1 MARVAVGIS
10 TGSDDT
16 VVTESTAGGK
26 LNVTALTDVAG
37 TETAPVTTADG
48 LLVNLGANND
58 VNVSQF
64 GGNAVATGVG
74 VAGVGVPRV
83 TLSAD
88 AHDSPITE
96 RGTRISGR
104 ASAAAPTNVSADDDN
119 VSLWALRN
127 GQLVVQVGAAGAL
140 IAGDAANGLDVDV
153 TRSALPTGAAT
164 LAEQQ
169 TQTTSLQLLDDV
181 VVADNAAFTDGT
193 TKLSMSGFIFD
204 ETAGTALTE
213 NDAAAARVNA
223 NRAIVSAIEDG
234 ATRARYATVTAA
246 NALKVDGSAVTQPVS
261 LAANQSV
268 NVAQING
275 VTPLMGNGV
284 TGTGSQRVTIASDN
298 TAFSVNATATGNVAA
313 DSPTS
318 GNPVQVAGQM
328 ETMADSAPGTRMSA
342 DGDVN
347 RPAMTDGAAYVI
359 TTGPQTW
366 SYHEDSSSALT
377 DASVHAAPGAGLS
390 LYVQTIVVSLGA
402 ASALNVF
409 FAEGA
414 SKVLGPYYLE
424 AVNGRTLV
432 INFTCPKKIT
442 ANTALTVTTSAA
454 VAHAIDVTG
463 FTAPG

>member
-1 MARVAVGIS
+1 MADNKTANAG
-10 TGSDDT
+10 
-16 VVTESTAGGK
+16 AGGATFATDDIAGVDYPRIK
-26 LNVTALTDVAG
+26 ITLGADGVNDGDVASG
-37 TETAPVTTADG
+37 NPMPVSAASLPLPTGAATAAAQLPNG
-48 LLVNLGANND
+48 HD
-58 VNVSQF
+58 VNVSKF

-153 TRSALPTGAAT
+153 TRSALPSGAST

-181 VVADNAAFTDGT
+181 VVADNGAFTDGT
-193 TKLSMSGFIFD
+193 TKLSMAGFIFD
-204 ETAGTALTE
+204 EVAGTALTE
-213 NDAAAARVNA
+213 NDAAAARIDA
-223 NRAIVSAIEDG
+223 KRAVVGVIEDET
-234 ATRARYATVTAA
+234 TRGRRLTITAA
-246 NALKVDGSAVTQPVS
+246 NAAKVDGSAVTQPVS
-261 LAANQSV
+261 GTVTANLAAGTNTNEV
-268 NVAQING
+268 VGDVAH
-275 VTPLMGNGV
+275 
-284 TGTGSQRVTIASDN
+284 D
-298 TAFSVNATATGNVAA
+298 AA
-313 DSPTS
+313 AA
-318 GNPVQVAGQM
+318 GNPVLIAASS
-328 ETMADSAPGTRMSA
+328 ETMADSAPANRVSA
-342 DGDVN
+342 DGDAT
-347 RPAMTDGAAYVI
+347 RISATDGAMYTI

-377 DASVHAAPGAGLS
+377 DATVHAAPGAGLS

-409 FAEGA
+409 FEEGA

-454 VAHAIDVTG
+454 VAHSIDITG
-463 FTAPG
+463 FIAQG